1 MVLQNDEFAVSG
13 SNIDLTYLK
22 KFSNGDK
29 SFEKDMLESS
39 LHEAAEKMEILNV
52 HLANGEY
59 KNIKALSHS
68 LKSLMYVMGAQNLYH
83 HFNIIEDIIEQTGFE
98 DRVNKQYHHIN
109 DSWLIFKDKIEN
121 LIKQYQLTLHL

>member
-1 MVLQNDEFAVSG
+1 
-13 SNIDLTYLK
+13 
-22 KFSNGDK
+22 
-29 SFEKDMLESS
+29 MLESS